1 MSNRNLLSGVCLLL
15 LCAAIGRAQTAA
27 PAAAAKPI
35 KKDEVYF
42 SLARKLNSINE
53 SPASAL
59 VAELD
64 GLVEVTQIVMGAD
77 GKATVTVKERAPS
90 SAAYTNKSTRLVFA
104 PPPTGD
110 KWTWEQFE
118 ENRKFY
124 PVDKLFPYAKDE
136 LNKRRA
142 MTAAR
147 WSAFITAIN
156 KQAESAQKALETAK
170 SVLKT
175 DPPPMAQ
182 LVTTRTALA
191 EASKENKLEEMLNAY
206 RELQQQTDAITGLA
220 DAYTDLKA
228 NDAYLRLIE
237 EFKNAVNVTNAARR
251 DYGQA
256 VAAYNESLVRL
267 PFALVAYG
275 LQFTKIE
282 ASIQVD

>member
-1 MSNRNLLSGVCLLL
+1 MPKWNLLSSIFLVFVC
-15 LCAAIGRAQTAA
+15 AMIAQAQTAA
-27 PAAAAKPI
+27 PAAAAKPM

-53 SPASAL
+53 SPASAI

-64 GLVEVTQIVMGAD
+64 GVIEVTNIVMGAD
-77 GKATVTVKERAPS
+77 GKATVTVKEHTPS
-90 SAAYTNKSTRLVFA
+90 SAAYTNKSTRLIFT
-104 PPPTGD
+104 PPPAGD

-124 PVDKLFPYAKDE
+124 PVDKLFPYAKEE
-136 LNKRRA
+136 LGKRRQ

-147 WSAFITAIN
+147 WGAFITAIN

-170 SVLKT
+170 SVLKA
-175 DPPPMAQ
+175 DPPPMAPVR
-182 LVTTRTALA
+182 VTRAAIT
-191 EASKENKLEEMLNAY
+191 EASKENKMEEMLNAY
-206 RELQQQTDAITGLA
+206 RELQQQTDVITGLG
-220 DAYTDLKA
+220 DAYSDLKT

-237 EFKNAVNVTNAARR
+237 EFRNAVNVTNAARR
-251 DYGQA
+251 DYGQS
-256 VAAYNESLVRL
+256 VAAYNESLLRL

-282 ASIQVD
+282 ANIQVE